1 MVRARTNHGIGA
13 CTEHDPSVGIARVV
27 RGPTPLVSM
36 WARGDGWM
44 RPHLTWTHLC
54 DVGGWCL
61 GASWVLHGHLGL
73 TALHRVH
80 TCSTWCSG
88 GRYRLSWI
96 MHRARGVITCF
107 PRIYNADA
115 VARFLRDLP
124 LAKQRRRGARDAGTS
139 RSSLRHR
146 TVGVVPSES
155 ISLGDPHFPQVC
167 VCVYR
172 SELCKKC
179 HVSQF
184 IAVREYR
191 LQRPPAYSA
200 FSEPPLPTRAA
211 HGSSASTA
219 SNATRARW
227 RDHNVVSPQFHHVY
241 KQ

>member
-1 MVRARTNHGIGA
+1 
-13 CTEHDPSVGIARVV
+13 
-27 RGPTPLVSM
+27 
-36 WARGDGWM
+36 
-44 RPHLTWTHLC
+44 
-54 DVGGWCL
+54 
-61 GASWVLHGHLGL
+61 
-73 TALHRVH
+73 
-80 TCSTWCSG
+80 
-88 GRYRLSWI
+88 